1 MKALHY
7 KFPQGADMRRII
19 LLKTLLAIALLV
31 GCSDDFQDDEVLA
44 VSDFYVIGTN
54 NNDRDETPVIDPYES
69 AGIFDI
75 FAKISKPDLGYYL
88 NLYVGG
94 QESLRDATQLYAL
107 ECTNDD
113 EFCYDPDYYA
123 IGCVLEPDM
132 TGNCLG
138 QTFDLTN
145 QFSRL
150 PFSGYAIIEVC
161 HRVQNR
167 CVVQSER
174 ALFR

>member
-1 MKALHY
+1 MKFFVLKAAIL
-7 KFPQGADMRRII
+7 AI
-19 LLKTLLAIALLV
+19 LLIS
-31 GCSDDFQDDEVLA
+31 GCSEDFQDDEVLA
-44 VSDFYVIGTN
+44 IPDFYVIGTN

-75 FAKISKPDLGYYL
+75 FAKISKPDLGFDL

-94 QESLRDATQLYAL
+94 QESLRDATQLYSL

-113 EFCYDPDYYA
+113 EFCYDPNYYS

-132 TGNCLG
+132 TGNCFG
-138 QTFDLTN
+138 QTFNLTN
-145 QFSRL
+145 QFTQL
-150 PFSGYAIIEVC
+150 PFSGYILIEVC
-161 HRVQNR
+161 HRIQNR

-174 ALFR
+174 VLFR